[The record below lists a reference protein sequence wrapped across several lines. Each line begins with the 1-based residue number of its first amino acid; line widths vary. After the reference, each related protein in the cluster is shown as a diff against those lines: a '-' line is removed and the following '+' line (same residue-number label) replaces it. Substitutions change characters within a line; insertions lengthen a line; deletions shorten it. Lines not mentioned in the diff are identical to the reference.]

1 MKNEIRYIR
10 RIKAFCL
17 GSQVVVKRYPGKNR
31 NRKEKPMI
39 EQRVK
44 TGLALTQK
52 HLSLC
57 DENRPKAHV
66 KSRNEFVEKA
76 IEFYSGYL
84 NAEQNPKFF
93 DDIFATKVQQR
104 VEQIGRTFGTGQYK
118 IAVELSI
125 LSHILAWELDVSK
138 ESLQQLRQMCSEKVK
153 ELGSLPTFEN
163 IYNFQHENRKE
174 G

>member
-1 MKNEIRYIR
+1 MD
-10 RIKAFCL
+10 
-17 GSQVVVKRYPGKNR
+17 
-31 NRKEKPMI
+31 
-39 EQRVK
+39 QRVK

-57 DENRPKAHV
+57 DENRRKAHAD
-66 KSRNEFVEKA
+66 SRNTFVEKA

-104 VEQIGRTFGTGQYK
+104 VEQIGKTFGTGQYK

-125 LSHILAWELDVSK
+125 FSHLLASQMKVSDDTMR
-138 ESLQQLRQMCSEKVK
+138 SCAIFVQMK
-153 ELGSLPTFEN
+153 
-163 IYNFQHENRKE
+163 
-174 G
+174 

>member
-1 MKNEIRYIR
+1 M
-10 RIKAFCL
+10 
-17 GSQVVVKRYPGKNR
+17 
-31 NRKEKPMI
+31 

-44 TGLALTQK
+44 TGLAITQK

-57 DENRPKAHV
+57 DANRRKAHAD
-66 KSRNEFVEKA
+66 SRNAFVEKA

-84 NAEQNPKFF
+84 NAEQNHKFF

-104 VEQIGRTFGTGQYK
+104 VEQIGKTFGTGQYK

-125 LSHILAWELDVSK
+125 LSHLIASQLKVSDDSMRRLRNICSDEVK
-138 ESLQQLRQMCSEKVK
+138 KLESL
-153 ELGSLPTFEN
+153 PNFEQ
-163 IYNFQHENRKE
+163 IYNFQHEGRKE